1 MGIPEAPPYLIYS
14 LPCCTCFCCY
24 RRDVRC
30 FFNLPCLTASLLM
43 LGADVWYK
51 LGMEWK
57 GREWERGRWGKEV
70 GIFPFQKPRKCNSEC
85 RENTK
90 ELSGDFLLLKIH
102 PCQKNSDQVIHMLPI
117 KSVCELRVQ
126 AKEVNFTMY
135 IHLNIILKAKE
146 GDFKMYIQLS
156 WIMVT
161 DHQGNSKTCLSE
173 GRMFLEFTCS
183 SHIQRKKR
191 KRQINILP
199 HVRDIPQN
207 RVN

>member
-1 MGIPEAPPYLIYS
+1 MSGTS
-14 LPCCTCFCCY
+14 
-24 RRDVRC
+24 
-30 FFNLPCLTASLLM
+30 
-43 LGADVWYK
+43 W
-51 LGMEWK
+51 EWNGVEGN
-57 GREWERGRWGKEV
+57 GREGDGERKWGFSPSIKPGNV
-70 GIFPFQKPRKCNSEC
+70 TLNAGKTQKNYQEI
-85 RENTK
+85 
-90 ELSGDFLLLKIH
+90 FLLLKTH